1 MSLGGASL
9 WYERQISIKLLV
21 LWEYYK
27 KNVFFLNCI
36 CILMTIQDFKKKTIY
51 AESKFHHGPQK
62 IEELK

>member
-1 MSLGGASL
+1 MEHAFDMRDTFQLNY
-9 WYERQISIKLLV
+9 WYYENIK
-21 LWEYYK
+21 K

-36 CILMTIQDFKKKTIY
+36 CILMTIQDFKKKSIY